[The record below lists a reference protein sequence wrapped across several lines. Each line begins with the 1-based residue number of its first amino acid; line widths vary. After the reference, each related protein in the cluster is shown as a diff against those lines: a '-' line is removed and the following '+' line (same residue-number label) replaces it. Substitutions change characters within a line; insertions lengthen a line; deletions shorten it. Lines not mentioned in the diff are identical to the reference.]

1 MCSYLGKKAMKAE
14 SNFNRALREAVS
26 GELSDAILHEAKIPH
41 TFSDGF
47 LRKMDKLTK
56 AEKSRFWR
64 MTSTVP
70 KRFAVIMASLLIITL
85 TACSIPSV
93 RAAVVGFIKETYDN
107 CVRLF
112 TGDVGSNKISDQYG
126 LTELPDGFTE
136 TDRTESNSRRIVSYQ
151 NANGNQIILTQ
162 NTAED
167 YSVFLDNENGKLSEI
182 SISDMNVTVYE
193 SDDCTVAVWLQDSYA
208 FHLAVYGDY
217 DTDSIIRL
225 IKSVQP
231 SKAK

>member
-1 MCSYLGKKAMKAE
+1 MRAE
-14 SNFNRALREAVS
+14 NSFNRALREAVS

-126 LTELPDGFTE
+126 LTELPDGFNE
-136 TDRTESNSRRIVSYQ
+136 ISRKENAARRIVTYQ
-151 NANGNQIILTQ
+151 NAKGNQIILTQ
-162 NTAED
+162 SIAAD
-167 YSVFLDNENGKLSEI
+167 YSVFLDNEDGELSEI
-182 SISDMNVTVYE
+182 DISGINVSVYE
-193 SDDCTVAVWLQDSYA
+193 SDDCMVAVWLQDQYA
-208 FHLAVYGDY
+208 FHLTIYGDY
-217 DTDSIIRL
+217 GIDYIIDL
-225 IKSVQP
+225 VGTVQRQ
-231 SKAK
+231 

>member
-1 MCSYLGKKAMKAE
+1 MVENS
-14 SNFNRALREAVS
+14 FNRALREVIS
-26 GELSDAILHEAKIPH
+26 GEFSNIPLHEAEIPH
-41 TFSDGF
+41 TFSNGF

-56 AEKSRFWR
+56 AEKNRFWR
-64 MTSTVP
+64 MTSTAP

-136 TDRTESNSRRIVSYQ
+136 IGRKESDARCIVCYQ
-151 NANGNQIILTQ
+151 NEKGDQIVLTQ
-162 NTAED
+162 SITED
-167 YSVFLDNENGKLSEI
+167 HSIFLDNENGELSEI
-182 SISDMNVTVYE
+182 TLSDMNISVYK
-193 SDDCTVAVWLQDSYA
+193 SDDCTVGIWLQDEYA
-208 FHLAVYGDY
+208 FHLTVYGDY
-217 DTDSIIRL
+217 DMDFIMKLVGAVKR
-225 IKSVQP
+225 Q
-231 SKAK
+231 

>member
-1 MCSYLGKKAMKAE
+1 MTENNLSM
-14 SNFNRALREAVS
+14 ALREVVS
-26 GELSDAILHEAKIPH
+26 SEFSNIPINEDEINY
-41 TFSDGF
+41 TFSNRF
-47 LRKMDKLTK
+47 LNKMDKLTK

-64 MTSTVP
+64 MTNTAPRRV
-70 KRFAVIMASLLIITL
+70 AVVLASLLIIIL
-85 TACSIPSV
+85 TACSIPPV

-151 NANGNQIILTQ
+151 NANGNQIILAQSIT
-162 NTAED
+162 ED

-182 SISDMNVTVYE
+182 SISDMNVSVYE
-193 SDDCTVAVWLQDSYA
+193 SDDCTVAVWLKDSYA

-217 DTDSIIRL
+217 DMDFMIRL
-225 IKSVQP
+225 IEAVQP
-231 SKAK
+231 STTK

>member
-1 MCSYLGKKAMKAE
+1 MTENNLSM
-14 SNFNRALREAVS
+14 ALREVVS
-26 GELSDAILHEAKIPH
+26 SEFSNIPINEDEINY
-41 TFSDGF
+41 TFSKRF
-47 LRKMDKLTK
+47 LNKMDKLTK

-64 MTSTVP
+64 MTNTAPRRV
-70 KRFAVIMASLLIITL
+70 AVVLASLLIIIL
-85 TACSIPSV
+85 TACSIPPV

-151 NANGNQIILTQ
+151 NANGNQIILAQSIT
-162 NTAED
+162 ED

-182 SISDMNVTVYE
+182 SISDMNVSVYE

-217 DTDSIIRL
+217 DMDFIINL
-225 IKSVQP
+225 IGAVQRQ
-231 SKAK
+231 

>member
-1 MCSYLGKKAMKAE
+1 
-14 SNFNRALREAVS
+14 
-26 GELSDAILHEAKIPH
+26 
-41 TFSDGF
+41 
-47 LRKMDKLTK
+47 
-56 AEKSRFWR
+56 

-182 SISDMNVTVYE
+182 TLSDMNISVYK
-193 SDDCTVAVWLQDSYA
+193 SDDCTVGIWLQDEYA
-208 FHLAVYGDY
+208 FHLTVYGDY
-217 DTDSIIRL
+217 DMDFIMKLVGAVKR
-225 IKSVQP
+225 Q
-231 SKAK
+231 

>member
-1 MCSYLGKKAMKAE
+1 MRAE
-14 SNFNRALREAVS
+14 NSFNRALREAVS

-93 RAAVVGFIKETYDN
+93 RAAVIGFIKETYDN
-107 CVRLF
+107 CIRLF
-112 TGDVGSNKISDQYG
+112 TNDVGSNIISVQYG
-126 LTELPDGFTE
+126 ITELPDGFAE
-136 TDRTESNSRRIVSYQ
+136 ISRKESDARYIVNYQ
-151 NANGNQIILTQ
+151 NAKGVQIILTQ
-162 NTAED
+162 SIAED
-167 YSVFLDNENGKLSEI
+167 YSIFLDNENWELSEI
-182 SISDMNVTVYE
+182 SLSGMNVSVYK
-193 SDDCTVAVWLQDSYA
+193 SDDCTVGIWLQDEYA
-208 FHLAVYGDY
+208 FHLTVYGDY
-217 DTDSIIRL
+217 DVDFLIRL
-225 IKSVQP
+225 IEGVRPK
-231 SKAK
+231 

>member
-14 SNFNRALREAVS
+14 NNFNRALREAVS

-70 KRFAVIMASLLIITL
+70 KRIAVIMASLLIITL

-107 CVRLF
+107 CIRLF
-112 TGDVGSNKISDQYG
+112 TGGVGSNNISDQYG
-126 LTELPDGFTE
+126 ITELPDGFAE
-136 TDRTESNSRRIVSYQ
+136 IGRKESDARCIVCYQ
-151 NANGNQIILTQ
+151 NEKGDQIVLTQ
-162 NTAED
+162 SITED
-167 YSVFLDNENGKLSEI
+167 HSIFLDNENGELSEI
-182 SISDMNVTVYE
+182 T
-193 SDDCTVAVWLQDSYA
+193 L
-208 FHLAVYGDY
+208 
-217 DTDSIIRL
+217 
-225 IKSVQP
+225 
-231 SKAK
+231 

>member
-1 MCSYLGKKAMKAE
+1 MKAE
-14 SNFNRALREAVS
+14 NNFNRALREAVS

-182 SISDMNVTVYE
+182 TLSDMNISVYK
-193 SDDCTVAVWLQDSYA
+193 SDDCTVGIWLQDEYA
-208 FHLAVYGDY
+208 FHLTVYGDY
-217 DTDSIIRL
+217 DMDFIMKL
-225 IKSVQP
+225 
-231 SKAK
+231 

>member
-14 SNFNRALREAVS
+14 NNFNRALREAVS

-93 RAAVVGFIKETYDN
+93 RAAVVGFIKETY
-107 CVRLF
+107 
-112 TGDVGSNKISDQYG
+112 
-126 LTELPDGFTE
+126 
-136 TDRTESNSRRIVSYQ
+136 
-151 NANGNQIILTQ
+151 GNL
-162 NTAED
+162 
-167 YSVFLDNENGKLSEI
+167 
-182 SISDMNVTVYE
+182 
-193 SDDCTVAVWLQDSYA
+193 
-208 FHLAVYGDY
+208 
-217 DTDSIIRL
+217 
-225 IKSVQP
+225 
-231 SKAK
+231 

>member
-1 MCSYLGKKAMKAE
+1 MTENNLSM
-14 SNFNRALREAVS
+14 ALREVVS
-26 GELSDAILHEAKIPH
+26 SEFSNIPINEDEINY
-41 TFSDGF
+41 TFSNRF
-47 LRKMDKLTK
+47 LNKMDKLTK

-64 MTSTVP
+64 MTNTAPRRV
-70 KRFAVIMASLLIITL
+70 AVVLASLLIIIL
-85 TACSIPSV
+85 TACSIPPV

-151 NANGNQIILTQ
+151 NANGNQIILAQSIT
-162 NTAED
+162 ED

-182 SISDMNVTVYE
+182 SISDMNVSVYE

-217 DTDSIIRL
+217 DMDFMIRL
-225 IKSVQP
+225 IEAVQP
-231 SKAK
+231 STTK

>member
-1 MCSYLGKKAMKAE
+1 MTNTAP
-14 SNFNRALREAVS
+14 RRVAVV
-26 GELSDAILHEAKIPH
+26 L
-41 TFSDGF
+41 
-47 LRKMDKLTK
+47 
-56 AEKSRFWR
+56 
-64 MTSTVP
+64 
-70 KRFAVIMASLLIITL
+70 ASLLIIIL
-85 TACSIPSV
+85 TACSIPPV

-151 NANGNQIILTQ
+151 NANGNQIILAQSIT
-162 NTAED
+162 ED

-182 SISDMNVTVYE
+182 SISDMNVSVYE

-217 DTDSIIRL
+217 DMDFMIRL
-225 IKSVQP
+225 IEAVQP
-231 SKAK
+231 STTK